1 MKQQESI
8 SDQFIMQQIA
18 SGKEELFDFI
28 FRKYYKSLCA
38 QAVLYV
44 KDNDLAQEIVQE
56 CFIRFWEKRSEL
68 DEVRK
73 LSTFL
78 SFMVRNRAIDFLR
91 KEKVQMTLVDSLQYQ
106 HQNDSADNLAIS
118 HEFEEIL
125 MEAILKLPDRCREA
139 FEYSRFEGLT
149 YGQIADKMGIS
160 QKAVEALI
168 GRSLKLLRSD
178 LIDYLPFLCIF
189 LTRIK

>member
-189 LTRIK
+189 LTRH

>member
-1 MKQQESI
+1 MGQSENI
-8 SDQFIMQQIA
+8 SDQFIKQQIS
-18 SGKEELFDFI
+18 SGKEEVFDFI

-44 KDNDLAQEIVQE
+44 KDKDLAQEIVQE

-68 DEVRK
+68 EEVRK

-91 KEKVQMTLVDSLQYQ
+91 KEKAEKNVVESLQYQ

-118 HEFEEIL
+118 HEFEEIM

-178 LIDYLPFLCIF
+178 LIEYLPLLCIF
-189 LTRIK
+189 LTRH